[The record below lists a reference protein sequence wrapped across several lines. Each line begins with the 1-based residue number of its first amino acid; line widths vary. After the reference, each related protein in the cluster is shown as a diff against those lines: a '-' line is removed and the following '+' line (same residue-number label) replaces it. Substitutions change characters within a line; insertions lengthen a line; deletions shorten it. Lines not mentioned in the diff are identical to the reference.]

1 MLAYM
6 KYENGLRF
14 KNVVFENEKAAKLW
28 LKQNKISN
36 PDCYE
41 LVEVEF
47 IKEDPKGLK
56 KMELEEK
63 LQETKARIEFFKIL
77 HNHYKDDEDI
87 TNKINDYITECE
99 KIQKEID
106 NL

>member
-1 MLAYM
+1 MLAFM
-6 KYENGLRF
+6 KYENGLNF
-14 KNVVFENEKAAKLW
+14 KGVIFENENAAKLW

-47 IKEDPKGLK
+47 IKEDLK
-56 KMELEEK
+56 ALKRMELEEELK
-63 LQETKARIEFFKIL
+63 KAKDNVRWFKKVSNDFEEKDFSESIEKWTL
-77 HNHYKDDEDI
+77 
-87 TNKINDYITECE
+87 ECE
-99 KIQKEID
+99 RLQKEID